1 MDYLKTPLKI
11 QVDNKNKN
19 IKICGML
26 QISDEREIFFALNV
40 YIRNEEKVKI
50 ICLTI
55 NIKKLP

>member
-1 MDYLKTPLKI
+1 M

-19 IKICGML
+19 IKIYRML
-26 QISDEREIFFALNV
+26 QISDEREFFFALNV

-55 NIKKLP
+55 NIKKLL